1 MAKNSK
7 ISIVTI
13 NIKYFSTTFRLLEL
27 VLTSTLILAVVLAV
41 AVSAFCSV
49 LEAVLYSI
57 STSQVEML
65 KKQGHNSAPLL
76 QELREDIDEP
86 ITAILTLNTIA
97 HTIGA
102 AVAGAAA
109 AVVFGEQNLIL
120 FSIVF
125 TLIILLFSEILPKTI
140 GISYAVLLA
149 PYIAYPLQWMIIILK
164 PIVWLC
170 QQMTK
175 LIPQPENNDSISA
188 EELQT
193 IAALSKKSGEI
204 GADQERVIFNIL
216 ELSRR
221 VVRDVMT
228 PRTVTFSLNEKMTVA
243 EAMVSEPS
251 LSNHSRVPVYKE
263 DTDNVTGIIM
273 RRDVLLAVAEQRNT
287 TKLSELMSPVH
298 FVAEMSPLNR
308 ILIEFFEIR
317 QHLFVAVDEY
327 GAVTGVISMEDVLEE
342 IVGRE
347 IVDES
352 DKTQDMRE
360 LARKLNKRIP
370 QS

>member
-1 MAKNSK
+1 M
-7 ISIVTI
+7 
-13 NIKYFSTTFRLLEL
+13 
-27 VLTSTLILAVVLAV
+27 TSTLVLAVVLAV

-65 KKQGHNSAPLL
+65 KKQGHSSASLL
-76 QELREDIDEP
+76 QELRKDIDEP

-97 HTIGA
+97 HTVGA

-109 AVVFGEQNLIL
+109 AVVFGEKNLFL
-120 FSIVF
+120 FSAVF
-125 TLIILLFSEILPKTI
+125 TLVILLFSEILPKTI

-149 PYIAYPLQWMIIILK
+149 PYIAHPLRWMIVILK

-170 QQMTK
+170 QQMTQ
-175 LIPQPENNDSISA
+175 LIPQPATTDSISA

-193 IAALSKKSGEI
+193 IAALSKQSGEI

-216 ELSRR
+216 ELGSRI
-221 VVRDVMT
+221 VRDVMT
-228 PRTVTFSLNEKMTVA
+228 PRTVTFSLDETMTVA
-243 EAMVSEPS
+243 EVMKNEAS
-251 LSNHSRVPVYKE
+251 LSSHSRVPVYKE
-263 DTDNVTGIIM
+263 EADNVTGVIM
-273 RRDVLLAVAEQRNT
+273 RRDVLLAAAEQRHGT
-287 TKLSELMSPVH
+287 RLSELMSPVH
-298 FVAEMSPLNR
+298 FVAETSPLNR
-308 ILIEFFEIR
+308 ILVEFFEIH
-317 QHLFVAVDEY
+317 QHLFVVVDEY

-347 IVDES
+347 IMDES

-360 LARKLNKRIP
+360 LARKLNRKMVGIIK
-370 QS
+370 